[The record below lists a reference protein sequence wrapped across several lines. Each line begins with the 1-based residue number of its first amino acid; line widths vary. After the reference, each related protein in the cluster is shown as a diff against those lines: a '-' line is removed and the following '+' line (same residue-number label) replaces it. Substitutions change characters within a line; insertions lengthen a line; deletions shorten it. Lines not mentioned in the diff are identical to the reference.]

1 MKMKN
6 APWVIIQGTNHLDD
20 PDVNFL
26 IMVEGKSYTNCAVWN
41 QKSDTIKIE
50 KKNDS
55 AEENKHEYVGRK
67 QKEETKQDV
76 YKRVMTISI

>member
-1 MKMKN
+1 
-6 APWVIIQGTNHLDD
+6 
-20 PDVNFL
+20 
-26 IMVEGKSYTNCAVWN
+26 VWN